1 MLYSL
6 VSLFGMA
13 VWVTA
18 SDLVQHYRDSES
30 DLAAAQLGSAY
41 AWGGV
46 EFYEKVGRET
56 VWPRGAI
63 PTHCAANSLDT

>member
-1 MLYSL
+1 MLFSL

-18 SDLVQHYRDSES
+18 SDLIQNYRDSQS
-30 DLAAAQLGSAY
+30 DMAAAQLGPAY

-46 EFYEKVGRET
+46 EFYEKVRRWRIEIS
-56 VWPRGAI
+56 RGG
-63 PTHCAANSLDT
+63 PV